1 MMGLDTLARLHR
13 ARLDEKRRRL
23 ADLRQAHDKLV
34 AQAGELETEIRREQ
48 QLAGQSEDAI
58 FAYGSFATASIQRR
72 QALEKA
78 IAERQGELAALHDE
92 LAAAFREIKKY
103 EVVIERRRQQ
113 EFLAEQRREQAAL
126 DEIGLDMHRRN
137 TSGS

>member
-23 ADLRQAHDKLV
+23 ADLRQAHDELV
-34 AQAGELETEIRREQ
+34 ARAGDLENEIRREQ
-48 QLAGQSEDAI
+48 ELAGQSEETI
-58 FAYGSFATASIQRR
+58 FAYGNFATASIQRR
-72 QALEKA
+72 HALQKA
-78 IAERQGELAALHDE
+78 IAERQTELATLHEE

-113 EFLAEQRREQAAL
+113 EFLAEKRREQAAL

-137 TSGS
+137 TSGP